1 MKRFLSIA
9 LLVLALAAGAAAGTI
24 YGMSEWRLRRAYDA
38 PLLPLVPVAAPNLVE
53 GDRMAR
59 IVGCL
64 NGCHGAE
71 GQGGFEEV
79 PGVVRHSAPTLSAV
93 LPQYTDDELVRLIRY
108 GLKRDSTSALG
119 MISYTFW
126 AIGDQDLA
134 NIIARLRQLPTVEAV
149 PRTLELTWLGRL
161 ALAIGRW
168 QVSVDQVD
176 RSRPRWGNLPM
187 ETPHDRGRYL
197 ASVTCTECHG
207 LDFRGDALQ
216 GAPSLAVLGG
226 YTPAQFRHLMRT
238 AEPASGRTLNP
249 MMSWVKNAPFTDGEV
264 DALYTFLRAK
274 HGFTP

>member
-1 MKRFLSIA
+1 MKRFLSIV
-9 LLVLALAAGAAAGTI
+9 LLVLAIVAGTAAGTI
-24 YGMSEWRLRRAYDA
+24 YGVSEWRLRRAYDA
-38 PLLPLVPVAAPNLVE
+38 PLLPLVPVAAPDLVE

-79 PGVVRHSAPTLSAV
+79 PGVVRHTAPTLSAV
-93 LPQYTDDELVRLIRY
+93 LPHYTDDELVRLIRY

-134 NIIARLRQLPTVEAV
+134 NIVARLRQLPATPPM

-161 ALAIGRW
+161 ALVTGQW

-207 LDFRGDALQ
+207 LDFRGNPLE

-226 YTPAQFRHLMRT
+226 YTLAQFQHLIRT
-238 AEPASGRTLNP
+238 AEPASGRALDP
-249 MMSWVKNAPFTDGEV
+249 MMSWVKDAPFTDAEIQ
-264 DALYTFLRAK
+264 ALYTFLRSDQ
-274 HGFTP
+274 GFAP